1 MKTAA
6 QTEYRLNLKRYTR
19 GEEHQIAVFIAR
31 IAIND
36 FTIPVGEIENHLR
49 NVPSWSVRCIAADA
63 PVRGAQL
70 SNPAVERIIKL
81 VKSTMKE
88 WQARREQG
96 AN

>member
-1 MKTAA
+1 MKTKA
-6 QTEYRLNLKRYTR
+6 QLERQLNLKRYTS

-36 FTIPVGEIENHLR
+36 FTIPVGEIESHLR

-63 PVRGAQL
+63 PVRGAEL
-70 SNPAVERIIKL
+70 STPAVERIIKL
-81 VKSTMKE
+81 TKSIMKE
-88 WQARREQG
+88 WQTRREQG